1 MRRLLATPVAK
12 GPSQQLLSR
21 TRWVLIPFATA
32 NHVCLG
38 SVFAWSLFNQP
49 LMRLNGVVAPAA
61 SDWTLGDSTTTF
73 SLVMGGFAWGFVFS
87 RYLDQFGPRT
97 CQLLGAASLGGGFS
111 LAALAVHEHSL
122 PLLWLGGGVW
132 GLANGWAYMPPVS
145 NLMKWF
151 PNRKGFASGLV
162 LVGYGSGALLVAP
175 VFQHLLERYRVAPKY
190 LGKLED
196 VQVMGKDGKLFA
208 FPPSTGEKEGLVEV
222 VVATLADC
230 KATFGGTID
239 PGVYQV
245 GTGSTGVMESFAL
258 LGTAFSTIMV
268 LSALAARSPPPTL
281 FASND
286 CTTTMSPA
294 SLPVLSISEATTT
307 KQFALLYGGFVCA
320 STGAYG
326 LISCS
331 KLLFSTCF
339 NDLSAEQ
346 LTLFVAGTSVANLSG
361 RLVYTNASDFLALR
375 TTKENPFFGRRQV
388 YSFMWGVASPLGYL
402 GILSAMHQTQLPD
415 SMRIALFSLSTG
427 LCLSSFGG
435 SAANRPAIV
444 SDLFGVPLTS
454 AISARQL
461 SGVLPAAMSGPM
473 LFSYFS
479 KQSTNE
485 HIHSLLE
492 LVEPQPFSQHFG
504 GATLDQAQLLI
515 DNKTLTISRLLEI
528 CPPGTIDPSALV
540 FDKALGVAAGL
551 SIVALLL
558 NRMTVPL
565 VSKLT

>member
-1 MRRLLATPVAK
+1 MRRLLATPVAQ
-12 GPSQQLLSR
+12 GPSQRLLSR
-21 TRWVLIPFATA
+21 TRWALIPFATA

-87 RYLDQFGPRT
+87 RYLDRFGPRT

-111 LAALAVHEHSL
+111 LAALAVHQHSL

-175 VFQHLLERYRVAPKY
+175 VFQHLLERYRVAPTY

-196 VQVMGKDGKLFA
+196 VSVVGKEGKLFA
-208 FPPSTGEKEGLVEV
+208 TGKDTGLVEV

-230 KATFGGTID
+230 KATFSGAIE

-258 LGTAFSTIMV
+258 LGTALSTVMV
-268 LSALAARSPPPTL
+268 LSALAARSPPPSL
-281 FASND
+281 FDSNH
-286 CTTTMSPA
+286 TTTTTAITST
-294 SLPVLSISEATTT
+294 LPVLSISEATTT
-307 KQFALLYGGFVCA
+307 TQFALLYGGFVCA

-331 KLLFSTCF
+331 KLLLSTCF

-346 LTLFVAGTSVANLSG
+346 LTLFVAGTSVANLGG

-375 TTKENPFFGRRQV
+375 TAKDNPFFGRRQV

-402 GILSAMHQTQLPD
+402 GILSAMHQTQWPD
-415 SMRIALFSLSTG
+415 PVRIALFSLSTG

-473 LFSYFS
+473 LFSHFS

-485 HIHSLLE
+485 HLHSLLE
-492 LVEPQPFSQHFG
+492 LVEPEPFSQHFG

-528 CPPGTIDPSALV
+528 CPPGTMDPSALV
-540 FDKALGVAAGL
+540 FDKALAVAAGL
-551 SIVALLL
+551 SFVALAL
-558 NRMTVPL
+558 NRMTKPL
-565 VSKLT
+565 VPKLI